1 VSGGIRFALR
11 RASAARAPLV
21 AMAVF
26 AAVSGGLVTA
36 ATTVDA
42 ARAARSAADGLAS
55 DGSAGIAAV
64 AVGLLA
70 LAVAVAAVVSAAE
83 VTRSRTGET
92 RLLLARGMAPRR
104 LVTMAVIETALIATV
119 AGLAGAAGVAASL
132 GTLMAAAPPMTVAA
146 AGVAVIVVV
155 TSGAA
160 GVLAAREGASTRVM
174 AVSVAAIIV
183 GAVITGV
190 ATWRLLT
197 FGLDPISFLAP
208 ALLLLTVA
216 AASTVLALAALR
228 ALSRSA
234 ARARGL
240 VVVTALRRLSR
251 RPGPSA
257 ASMIAVAIAV
267 GMSVVAA
274 SYTSSA
280 DGLGEGPES
289 LRVGADLR
297 VVTIPAD
304 VPPSALVAAAHAG
317 AAMEARQLVASMPST
332 RSDRDRVPI
341 LALESQNMPAVMTEI
356 PGVVEPDAWS
366 ELLSR
371 RSDPGRIPALVSQD
385 VADDLGLR
393 EGDTVALDAS
403 SPSLTADLVIAGV
416 VPVIPGTP
424 GSRGF
429 LVDLARLA
437 VVSGE
442 PVEPNQV
449 WLTSDDPGASGASAA
464 LIERDYPQVVV
475 LTPDPAIAA
484 DRVAQG
490 TTLQVSAIGSVLIAL
505 ILLML
510 RAGVSGTEA
519 REAALLALVGAGR
532 RTATRTVAVEN
543 TTALVVG
550 FVAGIVGGAVTAVV
564 IVPPAVRWASGELPG
579 AYPVGIHADVPLLL
593 ALLAVLLI
601 GGLVVAWSVRLP
613 RALAR
618 LVREDE

>member
-1 VSGGIRFALR
+1 MSGGIRFALR

-26 AAVSGGLVTA
+26 AALSGGLVTA

-104 LVTMAVIETALIATV
+104 LVTMAVIETALITTV

-216 AASTVLALAALR
+216 AASTVFALAALR

-341 LALESQNMPAVMTEI
+341 LALESQNLPAVMTEI

-449 WLTSDDPGASGASAA
+449 WLTSDDPGVSAA

>member
-1 VSGGIRFALR
+1 MSGGIRFALR

-26 AAVSGGLVTA
+26 AALSGGLVTA

-104 LVTMAVIETALIATV
+104 LVTMAVIETALITTV

-216 AASTVLALAALR
+216 AASTVFALAALR

-341 LALESQNMPAVMTEI
+341 LALESQNLPAVMTEI

-449 WLTSDDPGASGASAA
+449 WLTSDDPGASAA